1 MNILE
6 SRIISFLGFVYILLM
21 PWHQGI
27 RLMSTNIFVIAWKD
41 VVLLS
46 ALVGMLFYL
55 LSRLESAGWSTLFK
69 FLLTLF
75 LFVLLVSLF
84 QGGTSLVL
92 EASLY
97 MFGSACSGFFMY
109 NQMSIIKSSL
119 QLSLQL
125 RIIFISGI
133 LLAIWMLLENPLN
146 LVIMPGFVD
155 TEAPTFER
163 FDYFRAKGPF
173 DSPMAASLY
182 MWFFTFFG
190 LACALVCNLRKDRFF
205 SGTLSLLSCCAV
217 LIGLS
222 RGPLVLLFLS
232 FCVFGFLIFF
242 YYPLPFLKW
251 SSLFLAL
258 IFLAYLGKDFYLD
271 FFEFKVFKDLLSSI
285 FDPLETSNVIRE
297 ERWQAGINIFYKSF
311 PFGRGVSFINEKA
324 LVGTGEIF
332 ENSWLCLFS
341 GLGVIG
347 LFYAT
352 FSFYFLF
359 SFGFQA
365 LRFFER
371 SLFGGVFCFLPAVF
385 GWPLAIYM
393 WQFPVLSNRFGCMVF
408 WMTFGI
414 GLYFIE
420 RISIAAS
427 NTFK

>member
-1 MNILE
+1 
-6 SRIISFLGFVYILLM
+6 M

-27 RLMSTNIFVIAWKD
+27 RLISTNIFVIAWKD
-41 VVLLS
+41 IVLLS
-46 ALVGMLFYL
+46 ALIGMLFYF
-55 LSRLESAGWSTLFK
+55 LSRLKSMGWSSLFK
-69 FLLTLF
+69 MLLALL
-75 LFVLLVSLF
+75 LFVLSVSLF
-84 QGGTSLVL
+84 QGGTALVL

-97 MFGSACSGFFMY
+97 MFGSACSGFFIY
-109 NQMSIIKSSL
+109 NQISLIKNSL

-125 RIIFISGI
+125 RLVFISGI

-146 LVIMPGFVD
+146 LVIMPD
-155 TEAPTFER
+155 ITETEAPTFER

-190 LACALVCNLRKDRFF
+190 LGCALCCNLRRDRFL
-205 SGTLSLLSCCAV
+205 SATLSLLSCCAI

-232 FCVFGFLIFF
+232 FLVFVILSFI

-258 IFLAYLGKDFYLD
+258 ILLAYLGKDFYLT
-271 FFEFKVFKDLLSSI
+271 FLETNVFKDLLSSV
-285 FDPLETSNVIRE
+285 FDPSESSNSIRQD
-297 ERWQAGINIFYKSF
+297 RWQAGINSLYNTF

-332 ENSWLCLFS
+332 ENSWLCLHS
-341 GLGVIG
+341 GLGIIG

-352 FSFYFLF
+352 FFFLLLVF
-359 SFGFQA
+359 FGFEGVRCFDG
-365 LRFFER
+365 RF
-371 SLFGGVFCFLPAVF
+371 SGGGLCFLPAVL
-385 GWPLAIYM
+385 GLPLAIYM
-393 WQFPVLSNRFGCMVF
+393 WQFPVLSSRFSAMIF

-414 GLYFIE
+414 GLYFVE
-420 RISIAAS
+420 QVRSIAPKD
-427 NTFK
+427 FK

>member
-27 RLMSTNIFVIAWKD
+27 RLITTNLFVIAWKD

-55 LSRLESAGWSTLFK
+55 LSSLKSAVWSSLFK

-75 LFVLLVSLF
+75 LFVLSVSLF

-109 NQMSIIKSSL
+109 NQMIVIKSNL

-125 RIIFISGI
+125 RLIFISGI
-133 LLAIWMLLENPLN
+133 LLALWMLVENPLN
-146 LVIMPGFVD
+146 LVIMPEFTD

-163 FDYFRAKGPF
+163 FNYFRAKGPF

-190 LACALVCNLRKDRFF
+190 LGCALCCNLRRDRFL

-217 LIGLS
+217 FIGLS

-232 FCVFGFLIFF
+232 FLIFVVLSF
-242 YYPLPFLKW
+242 IYYPLPFLNW
-251 SSLFLAL
+251 SSLFLVL
-258 IFLAYLGKDFYLD
+258 ILLAYLGKDYINTSFY
-271 FFEFKVFKDLLSSI
+271 VNTSKDLLSSI
-285 FDPLETSNVIRE
+285 FDPSESSNSIRQD
-297 ERWQAGINIFYKSF
+297 RWQSGINSFYNTF

-332 ENSWLCLFS
+332 ENSWLCLHS
-341 GLGVIG
+341 GLGIIG

-352 FSFYFLF
+352 IFFLLLLW
-359 SFGFQA
+359 FGFQGIR
-365 LRFFER
+365 LTDTLFTSHFFY
-371 SLFGGVFCFLPAVF
+371 FLPAVL

-393 WQFPVLSNRFGCMVF
+393 MQFPVLSGRFSCMIL
-408 WMTFGI
+408 WMTVGI
-414 GLYFIE
+414 GLYCVEQVRHLSPNF
-420 RISIAAS
+420 
-427 NTFK
+427 FQ

>member
-1 MNILE
+1 
-6 SRIISFLGFVYILLM
+6 M

-27 RLMSTNIFVIAWKD
+27 RLISTNIFIVAWKD

-46 ALVGMLFYL
+46 ALVGMLLYFQ
-55 LSRLESAGWSTLFK
+55 SRRKSMAWSSLFK
-69 FLLTLF
+69 MLLILF
-75 LFVLLVSLF
+75 LFVIAVSLF
-84 QGGTSLVL
+84 QGGTALVL

-97 MFGSACSGFFMY
+97 MFGSACSGFFIY
-109 NQMSIIKSSL
+109 NQMSMIKRNSK
-119 QLSLQL
+119 LSLQL
-125 RIIFISGI
+125 KLVFISGI

-146 LVIMPGFVD
+146 LVIIPEIAD

-190 LACALVCNLRKDRFF
+190 LGCALCCNLRRDRFL
-205 SGTLSLLSCCAV
+205 SATLSLLACCAI

-232 FCVFGFLIFF
+232 FLVFVVLSLI

-258 IFLAYLGKDFYLD
+258 ILLAYLGKDFYLT
-271 FFEFKVFKDLLSSI
+271 FLETNVFKDLLSSV
-285 FDPLETSNVIRE
+285 FDPSESSNSIRQD
-297 ERWQAGINIFYKSF
+297 RWQAGIKSF
-311 PFGRGVSFINEKA
+311 YNTFPLGRGVSFINEKA

-332 ENSWLCLFS
+332 ENSWLCLHS
-341 GLGVIG
+341 GLGIIG

-352 FSFYFLF
+352 FFFCLLIW
-359 SFGFQA
+359 FGFQGI
-365 LRFFER
+365 RFLGAEFSSR
-371 SLFGGVFCFLPAVF
+371 VFCFFPAVLGF
-385 GWPLAIYM
+385 PLAVYM
-393 WQFPVLSNRFGCMVF
+393 WQFPVLSNRFGCMIF

-414 GLYFIE
+414 GLYFVDQV
-420 RISIAAS
+420 SSLAPKD
-427 NTFK
+427 FQ